1 MDHSLRTISY
11 IADIGE
17 ILVIMARRRLI
28 GSPGDT
34 DSIRCRKQAKIIC
47 HVFES
52 DEVIFSSHSRC
63 FPMKLMSP
71 VFRAMFR
78 NEQPKLKVTLHEE
91 KSKINPFTCNR
102 QLKIHSTQTPKFG
115 MLN

>member
-34 DSIRCRKQAKIIC
+34 DSMRRRKQAKIIC

-52 DEVIFSSHSRC
+52 DEVRLSYFFQILFAHKS
-63 FPMKLMSP
+63 LM
-71 VFRAMFR
+71 F
-78 NEQPKLKVTLHEE
+78 VTLA
-91 KSKINPFTCNR
+91 I
-102 QLKIHSTQTPKFG
+102 
-115 MLN
+115 M

>member
-34 DSIRCRKQAKIIC
+34 DSMRRRKQAKIIC

-52 DEVIFSSHSRC
+52 EEVRLNLNKNMTICCINNWVVYIYRIFTIIRC
-63 FPMKLMSP
+63 
-71 VFRAMFR
+71 
-78 NEQPKLKVTLHEE
+78 
-91 KSKINPFTCNR
+91 
-102 QLKIHSTQTPKFG
+102 
-115 MLN
+115 

>member
-17 ILVIMARRRLI
+17 ILVIMARRRLM

-34 DSIRCRKQAKIIC
+34 DSMRCRKQAKIIC

-52 DEVIFSSHSRC
+52 DEVNNPSSFNQILLCNLNMLFVFTTISKKEKKKQK
-63 FPMKLMSP
+63 KLWYSG
-71 VFRAMFR
+71 V
-78 NEQPKLKVTLHEE
+78 
-91 KSKINPFTCNR
+91 
-102 QLKIHSTQTPKFG
+102 
-115 MLN
+115 

>member
-34 DSIRCRKQAKIIC
+34 DSMRCRKQAKIIC

-52 DEVIFSSHSRC
+52 DEVIFLSQQWIYFS
-63 FPMKLMSP
+63 K
-71 VFRAMFR
+71 
-78 NEQPKLKVTLHEE
+78 ELHV
-91 KSKINPFTCNR
+91 S
-102 QLKIHSTQTPKFG
+102 LKIVLYFRSI
-115 MLN
+115 MSI

>member
-1 MDHSLRTISY
+1 MMDHSLRTISY

-34 DSIRCRKQAKIIC
+34 DSMRRRKQAKIIC

-52 DEVIFSSHSRC
+52 EEVGTIFSTSNASGDQG
-63 FPMKLMSP
+63 PYS
-71 VFRAMFR
+71 
-78 NEQPKLKVTLHEE
+78 
-91 KSKINPFTCNR
+91 
-102 QLKIHSTQTPKFG
+102 
-115 MLN
+115 